1 MSSLK
6 THTSHFHKMRSA
18 HFSTGENCDMYD
30 SLMILRQ
37 LVIQASKGGQ
47 MDMASQEFHLFPT
60 KSGSGA
66 SVKAGSVCR
75 FPQFSHD
82 WWDQPPPAY
91 VNALFFLKSHFPLFG
106 HSFLLSPTSSRT
118 LLLSVFYSGKANSSH
133 QHPTVFAH
141 HDLVLFSPFI
151 PEHPA
156 PSHCAPDY
164 LDPLQSLRNVMAG

>member
-30 SLMILRQ
+30 SLMIPRQ

-82 WWDQPPPAY
+82 WWDPPPAY

-164 LDPLQSLRNVMAG
+164 LDPANL

>member
-1 MSSLK
+1 
-6 THTSHFHKMRSA
+6 
-18 HFSTGENCDMYD
+18 MYD
-30 SLMILRQ
+30 SLMIPRQ
-37 LVIQASKGGQ
+37 LVIQASKVGQ

-75 FPQFSHD
+75 FPQFSHER
-82 WWDQPPPAY
+82 WDPPPAY
-91 VNALFFLKSHFPLFG
+91 VNALFFLTSPLPLLWD
-106 HSFLLSPTSSRT
+106 SFLLFEVI
-118 LLLSVFYSGKANSSH
+118 LLFSVFYSGKANSSH

-164 LDPLQSLRNVMAG
+164 LDPANL